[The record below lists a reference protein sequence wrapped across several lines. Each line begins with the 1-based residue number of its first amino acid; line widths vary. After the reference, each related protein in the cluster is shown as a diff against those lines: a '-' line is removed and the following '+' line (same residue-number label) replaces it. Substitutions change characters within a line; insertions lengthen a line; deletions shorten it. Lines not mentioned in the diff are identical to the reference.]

1 VSRGVRWVLAT
12 FLVTTIVA
20 SACRPPATRE
30 MQGLLID
37 VQSHELLHADEVTVR
52 DNSGAVRTFRVSP
65 EVATNAEF
73 PFSASHL
80 RQHMIIA
87 QPVVV
92 EYQETNDG
100 LLALR
105 IRDATT

>member
-1 VSRGVRWVLAT
+1 MLG
-12 FLVTTIVA
+12 TIVA
-20 SACRPPATRE
+20 TTILWSACGPPATHE

-52 DNSGAVRTFRVSP
+52 DNSGVVRTFRVSP
-65 EVATNAEF
+65 EVATNAEA

-100 LLALR
+100 LLAKR

>member
-1 VSRGVRWVLAT
+1 
-12 FLVTTIVA
+12 
-20 SACRPPATRE
+20 

-52 DNSGAVRTFRVSP
+52 DNSGAVQTFRVSP
-65 EVATNAEF
+65 EVATNGES

-92 EYQETNDG
+92 EYQETKDG

-105 IRDATT
+105 IRDAVP

>member
-1 VSRGVRWVLAT
+1 VRLCIGLAAVALAVSTLFW
-12 FLVTTIVA
+12 
-20 SACRPPATRE
+20 SACGSPPTHE

-37 VQSHELLHADEVTVR
+37 VESHELLHADEVTVR
-52 DNSGAVRTFRVSP
+52 DNSGVVRTFRVSP
-65 EVATNAEF
+65 EVATNNET

-80 RQHMIIA
+80 RQHMVIA
-87 QPVVV
+87 QAVVV

-100 LLALR
+100 LLATR

>member
-1 VSRGVRWVLAT
+1 
-12 FLVTTIVA
+12 
-20 SACRPPATRE
+20 

-37 VQSHELLHADEVTVR
+37 VESHELLHADEVTVR
-52 DNSGAVRTFRVSP
+52 DNSGVVRTFRVSP
-65 EVATNAEF
+65 EVADNSVT

-80 RQHMIIA
+80 RLHMVTA

-100 LLALR
+100 LLAMR
-105 IRDATT
+105 IRDAAA